1 MISTRT
7 KSKVIKEAQVHD
19 KDTGSAE
26 VQVAILSRRIDEL
39 TSHLKKN
46 QKDNHS
52 RRGLISMVS
61 KRRKLLGYLSTNSP
75 KSHDSLVKKLGLKK

>member
-1 MISTRT
+1 MISTRV

-26 VQVAILSRRIDEL
+26 VQVSILSRRIDEL

-61 KRRKLLGYLSTNSP
+61 KRRKLLGYLSVNSP